1 MVGAYWVSQ
10 SIHVAARLNI
20 ADQLAD
26 GPRGVSDLAKALGV
40 DPEVL
45 YRLLRA
51 LSSVGVFAERE
62 SHSFELTPL
71 AECLRTDSPE
81 SIRAWVIAMTGLP
94 WEPWGHL
101 LECVRD
107 GQCAFEKVYGM
118 SRYEYLSRHPEQGA
132 WFDRAMAA
140 YKHRVQLSAL
150 YDFSR
155 SSTVIDLGGGL
166 GDCLADI
173 LNTYPHLSAVLL
185 EQAEVLEA
193 ARENLRGQGLENR
206 CRCLAGDF
214 FEHVPPE
221 GDVYILKSILH
232 NWNDEQA
239 LHILHNCRAAMS
251 GSSRLLVVEP
261 RIRDDDNREMSAFMD
276 LHMLVMHG
284 GRERT
289 EEDMAA
295 LLSRANLKV
304 RSVTSDSRVLVME
317 AEPFYP

>member
-1 MVGAYWVSQ
+1 MVSAYWISQ

-26 GPRGVSDLAKALGV
+26 GPRRVPDLAEVLGV
-40 DPEVL
+40 DPDVL

-51 LSSVGVFAERE
+51 LSSAGVFAECEERC
-62 SHSFELTPL
+62 FELTPL
-71 AECLRTDSPE
+71 AECLRTDSSE
-81 SIRAWVIAMTGLP
+81 SIHAWVIAMTGLP

-101 LECVRD
+101 LECVRG
-107 GQCAFEKVYGM
+107 GQSAFEKVYGM
-118 SRYEYLSRHPEQGA
+118 SRYDYLSRHPEQGA

-155 SSTVIDLGGGL
+155 TGTVVDLGGGL

-173 LNTYPHLSAVLL
+173 LNAYPHLSGVLL
-185 EQAEVLEA
+185 EQAEVLQA
-193 ARENLRGQGLENR
+193 ARENLRGQRLESR

-214 FEHVPPE
+214 LEQVPPE
-221 GDVYILKSILH
+221 GDVYILKSVLH

-239 LHILHNCRAAMS
+239 LRILRNCRAAMS
-251 GSSRLLVVEP
+251 GSSRLLIVEP
-261 RIRDDDNREMSAFMD
+261 LIRDGDNRGMRAFMD

-289 EEDMAA
+289 EADMAA
-295 LLSRANLKV
+295 LLSCAKLEV
-304 RSVTSDSRVLVME
+304 CSVTSDSHVIVME
-317 AEPFYP
+317 TGPL